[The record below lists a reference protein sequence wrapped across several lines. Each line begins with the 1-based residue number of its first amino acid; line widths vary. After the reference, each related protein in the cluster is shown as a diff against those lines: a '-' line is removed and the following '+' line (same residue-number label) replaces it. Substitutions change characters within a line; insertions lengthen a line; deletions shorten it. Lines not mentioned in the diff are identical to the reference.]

1 MTLLAITAE
10 DRTFWYV
17 ALAVGA
23 VVLAVVVALLT
34 LLVLFLRD
42 IDGGMRGAL
51 GVAQGILANTAAA
64 EQFEP
69 VRSAVRE
76 IRDELSVHAQIL
88 SERRR

>member
-1 MTLLAITAE
+1 MSLAAITAD

-23 VVLAVVVALLT
+23 VVLVVVVALLT

-51 GVAQGILANTAAA
+51 GVAQGIVADSAAA
-64 EQFEP
+64 EQLEP

-76 IRDELSVHAQIL
+76 IRDELSVHEQIL
-88 SERRR
+88 SSR

>member
-1 MTLLAITAE
+1 VSLAAITAD

-23 VVLAVVVALLT
+23 VVLVVVVALLT

-51 GVAQGILANTAAA
+51 GVAQGIVADSAAA
-64 EQFEP
+64 EQLEP

-76 IRDELSVHAQIL
+76 IRDELSVHEQIL
-88 SERRR
+88 SSR